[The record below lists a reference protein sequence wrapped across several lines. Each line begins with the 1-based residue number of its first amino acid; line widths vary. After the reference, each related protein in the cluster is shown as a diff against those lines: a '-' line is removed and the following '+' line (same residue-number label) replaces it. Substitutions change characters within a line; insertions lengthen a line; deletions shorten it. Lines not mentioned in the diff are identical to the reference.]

1 MTDLAAASNKQ
12 NNPQSQEKNS
22 LAHGHIIPA
31 AAIDY
36 NYLTGIKTS
45 PVFIKHGNLYKF
57 ATCPGYRRY
66 SISPIIGFWLGGL
79 GGLLHIES
87 GYGRMRRPD
96 GTVTA
101 GPKW

>member
-36 NYLTGIKTS
+36 NYLTGIKPGLVS
-45 PVFIKHGNLYKF
+45 SKHGNLYNF
-57 ATCPGYRRY
+57 AFFLGYGRY
-66 SISPIIGFWLGGL
+66 FISPISRVWLGGL
-79 GGLLHIES
+79 GGYYISKVETGACNGHME
-87 GYGRMRRPD
+87 R
-96 GTVTA
+96 
-101 GPKW
+101 